1 MSTFRKSKSKSMKK
15 LIPLF
20 SIALLVAA
28 CNTTPKIETVSSG
41 TIQQPVQS
49 VPDTAGLAKFQQWKA
64 GNELADVNEYGIAP
78 QVASAPAKVRTI
90 IKTVKVPAQKATAK
104 GVTPKVNTN
113 TSTEESSG
121 TGSSTAAGE
130 AIGSESSQTAKAE
143 KKEGW
148 SKAAKGAVIGGIGGA
163 VGGAVINK
171 QNRVVGAVIGAVIGA
186 GGGYA
191 IGRGMDK
198 KDGRIEFN
206 K

>member
-1 MSTFRKSKSKSMKK
+1 MKK
-15 LIPLF
+15 LIPFF

-28 CNTTPKIETVSSG
+28 CNTTPKMETVSSE
-41 TIQQPVQS
+41 TMQQPAQT

-64 GNELADVNEYGIAP
+64 GNELADVNEYGTTQQI
-78 QVASAPAKVRTI
+78 ASAPAKVRTI
-90 IKTVKVPAQKATAK
+90 VKTVRVPVKAKT
-104 GVTPKVNTN
+104 VTPKVEA
-113 TSTEESSG
+113 SLPQESSAG
-121 TGSSTAAGE
+121 SSSTASDAG